1 MRYILISLGLL
12 MVTSCCVY
20 KDTRTLGDR
29 EIKEWGISRYDQRP
43 IAQNDMQ
50 V

>member
-20 KDTRTLGDR
+20 KDTRSQGDR
-29 EIKEWGISRYDQRP
+29 EIKEWGISRYEDRP
-43 IAQNDMQ
+43 IAQNDTL